1 MSLTV
6 CFAIDGTAYCVN
18 PLDCEETAFRLQ
30 KLADDGAIYD
40 VRLTEFGWE
49 CDCRGF
55 VAHGHCK
62 HVKAVLEAGHIFE
75 GVLNG
80 G

>member
-1 MSLTV
+1 MIEAIA
-6 CFAIDGTAYCVN
+6 FALKGVAYRVT
-18 PLDCEETAFRLQ
+18 PLDAAEPAFRFE
-30 KLADDGAIYD
+30 KLGGEPDVYD